1 METFTKLD
9 DRQDL
14 LDSITILEKELSAKT
29 GKDVALVA
37 YSPVK
42 YATLSDDS
50 ALKFFP
56 APMSSIS
63 VLENNDFTNGVT
75 TATGTVAKINNTN
88 LASSCASFFIAHT
101 RLPSFEYFF
110 YWSFF
115 SFFIFDKNS
124 SFATF

>member
-42 YATLSDDS
+42 YAQLSEDAE
-50 ALKFFP
+50 AL
-56 APMSSIS
+56 
-63 VLENNDFTNGVT
+63 
-75 TATGTVAKINNTN
+75 AKISELEQLLSKKTGKDVV
-88 LASSCASFFIAHT
+88 LVA
-101 RLPSFEYFF
+101 
-110 YWSFF
+110 F
-115 SFFIFDKNS
+115 SI
-124 SFATF
+124 

>member
-42 YATLSDDS
+42 YAQLSEDAE
-50 ALKFFP
+50 AL
-56 APMSSIS
+56 
-63 VLENNDFTNGVT
+63 
-75 TATGTVAKINNTN
+75 AKITQ
-88 LASSCASFFIAHT
+88 LEQLLSKKTGKDIVLVA
-101 RLPSFEYFF
+101 
-110 YWSFF
+110 F
-115 SFFIFDKNS
+115 SI
-124 SFATF
+124 

>member
-42 YATLSDDS
+42 YAQLSEDAE
-50 ALKFFP
+50 AL
-56 APMSSIS
+56 
-63 VLENNDFTNGVT
+63 
-75 TATGTVAKINNTN
+75 AKITE
-88 LASSCASFFIAHT
+88 LEQLLGKKTGKDVVLVA
-101 RLPSFEYFF
+101 
-110 YWSFF
+110 F
-115 SFFIFDKNS
+115 SI
-124 SFATF
+124 

>member
-42 YATLSDDS
+42 YTQLSEDAE
-50 ALKFFP
+50 AL
-56 APMSSIS
+56 
-63 VLENNDFTNGVT
+63 
-75 TATGTVAKINNTN
+75 AKITE
-88 LASSCASFFIAHT
+88 LEQLLSKKTGKDIVLVA
-101 RLPSFEYFF
+101 
-110 YWSFF
+110 F
-115 SFFIFDKNS
+115 SI
-124 SFATF
+124 